1 MRQSTYFNGWQT
13 SFRASNWRMQQSLVE
28 SANTT
33 PSKTWSRPKTD
44 TDPSHFRITSTG
56 LQSKGKNTIPT
67 LACTYAHEET
77 SPFSFGFYSHLTLL
91 SIFADSCRTG
101 ILGLLKNKDDKQKST
116 PVQLIPELQSPLS
129 LMQNSTLADVG
140 TSRSVTEGVY

>member
-1 MRQSTYFNGWQT
+1 M
-13 SFRASNWRMQQSLVE
+13 
-28 SANTT
+28 
-33 PSKTWSRPKTD
+33 
-44 TDPSHFRITSTG
+44 
-56 LQSKGKNTIPT
+56 
-67 LACTYAHEET
+67 
-77 SPFSFGFYSHLTLL
+77 LL